1 MLRNRKI
8 IIGTRGSRLS
18 LAQTEH
24 FKDEL
29 MLAHP
34 YVQKDQ
40 IVIKVIKTS
49 GDKFKTQ
56 NLGLMGGKGL
66 FVREIEESLLKKE
79 IDVAVHSLK
88 DIPTILTKGL
98 SLTCFLKRTDERD
111 VFLSPIANSFK
122 ELKSGSTIGTS
133 SVRRF
138 AQLKRLRE
146 DIKIISFRGNIDSRI
161 DKMKNGL
168 IDSIILSASG
178 LKRLGFH
185 SDIKEYFSKNVILP
199 AAGQGIATI
208 QCRDDDTEI
217 KEILKSVND
226 KDTEILAKTERSFLD
241 ALKGACDT
249 AVGANAI
256 INEDGDIFL
265 QAELL
270 SIDGKKSFK
279 AHKTGPV
286 EKADK
291 IGSDVADEILSQAG
305 ENFIV
310 SETKLAHTI
319 NKK

>member
-1 MLRNRKI
+1 MLRNKKI

-29 MLAHP
+29 MLAYP
-34 YVQKDQ
+34 YVQKEQ

-56 NLGLMGGKGL
+56 NLGMMGGKGL
-66 FVREIEESLLKKE
+66 FVKEIEESLLRKE

-122 ELKSGSTIGTS
+122 ELKPGSTIGTS

-146 DIKIISFRGNIDSRI
+146 DIKIVSFRGNIDSRI

-185 SDIKEYFSKNVILP
+185 SDIKEYFSKDVILP

-226 KDTEILAKTERSFLD
+226 KDTEILASTERSFLD

-256 INEDGDIFL
+256 INDDGDIFL

-270 SIDGKKSFK
+270 SFDGKKSFK

-286 EKADK
+286 ENADK
-291 IGSDVADEILSQAG
+291 IGSDVAAEILFQAG